1 MTALTPEVVEFR
13 QAQKDLQAL
22 AYRDLL
28 AFWRGL
34 DPSDAETTAAALQ
47 AFLPTLVR
55 DYGEVGAATAAD
67 FYDDL
72 RSRAETRRVYTAVM
86 GDAVPVEQ
94 IRAST
99 RWAVGPLFGAG
110 KNPGPEQALA
120 NVVQVTNRL
129 VLASGRNTIAE
140 NTRHDP
146 EARGFQRVTSG
157 GCRFCRFLA
166 ARGAVYSADSATFAA
181 HGHCSCSAVP
191 SWDPNA
197 TPASAEQYL
206 ASARRRTP
214 AESARLKSAL
224 DEFEAPATST
234 DVLAA

>member
-1 MTALTPEVVEFR
+1 MTPEVAAFR

-28 AFWRGL
+28 AFWRTV
-34 DPSDAETTAAALQ
+34 DPSDAQGTAAALQ
-47 AFLPTLVR
+47 AFLPTLVQ
-55 DYGEVGAATAAD
+55 DYGEVGASTAAD

-72 RSRAETRRVYTAVM
+72 RDRADTRRVYTAVM
-86 GDAVPVEQ
+86 GDAAPVEQ

-99 RWAVGPLFGAG
+99 RWAAGPLFGVG

-129 VLASGRNTIAE
+129 VLATGRNTITQ
-140 NTRHDP
+140 NTLRDP
-146 EARGFQRVTSG
+146 EARGFQRVTSSG

-191 SWDPNA
+191 SWDANA
-197 TPASAEQYL
+197 EPASAEQYL
-206 ASARRRTP
+206 ASARRRSP
-214 AESARLKSAL
+214 SDRARLRSAL
-224 DEFEAPATST
+224 DDFEAPATST